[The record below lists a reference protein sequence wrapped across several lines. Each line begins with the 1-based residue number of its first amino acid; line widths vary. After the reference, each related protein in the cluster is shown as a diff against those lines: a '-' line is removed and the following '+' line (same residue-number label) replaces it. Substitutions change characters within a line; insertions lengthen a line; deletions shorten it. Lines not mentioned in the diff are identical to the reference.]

1 MIGGHAR
8 LDIPEF
14 GDEPEQRAVDRFA
27 WGARWWVRAIPSKEH
42 HQPQPPR
49 PVVEVVVA
57 RLGLD
62 STTQSYV
69 LVLQEKG
76 GTRLLPIWI
85 GQPEAESIVM
95 QIHSIKRVRPLTHDL
110 CKNLILGLG
119 GSLRRVQITRVEKNT
134 YYAELHINRG
144 DNVVQIDARPSDS
157 IAIALRLAAPIFA
170 SETLLSSIEVE
181 DQSEDATSAPGTT
194 GDASELSADQL
205 KEYLENLRPEDFG
218 KFNL

>member
-1 MIGGHAR
+1 MI
-8 LDIPEF
+8 
-14 GDEPEQRAVDRFA
+14 
-27 WGARWWVRAIPSKEH
+27 
-42 HQPQPPR
+42 
-49 PVVEVVVA
+49 EVIVS
-57 RLGLD
+57 RLGMD
-62 STTQSYV
+62 PNTQTYV
-69 LVLQEKG
+69 VVLQEKG

-144 DNVVQIDARPSDS
+144 ENVVQIDARPSDS

-181 DQSEDATSAPGTT
+181 EQSDESSGMPSGT
-194 GDASELSADQL
+194 GEEGELSADQL

-218 KFNL
+218 KF

>member
-1 MIGGHAR
+1 MTAP
-8 LDIPEF
+8 L
-14 GDEPEQRAVDRFA
+14 
-27 WGARWWVRAIPSKEH
+27 IPSRRSCDSF
-42 HQPQPPR
+42 QTAPGTSAPR
-49 PVVEVVVA
+49 HVVEVVVA

-170 SETLLSSIEVE
+170 AETLLSSIEVD
-181 DQSEDATSAPGTT
+181 DQTEESPGAPATSDT
-194 GDASELSADQL
+194 GELSADQL
-205 KEYLENLRPEDFG
+205 KEYLENLRPEYFG